1 MSADEFD
8 PAIERLFARAPRMA
22 DDALFVA
29 EFRTRLE
36 KRSRWRGVALTG
48 AGLIGGLIAV
58 REGVNLNFTGGE
70 TEVTTLGQGV
80 QAAAV
85 TAQGAVQSGLGG
97 LGVDSLGLSSLGMG
111 SIDLMSGSGMMTF
124 WIVAGALVAL
134 LAAGAV
140 RLSQDI

>member
-58 REGVNLNFTGGE
+58 REGINLNFTGGE
-70 TEVTTLGQGV
+70 AEVTTLGQGA
-80 QAAAV
+80 QAVAV

-97 LGVDSLGLSSLGMG
+97 LGLDSLGLG
-111 SIDLMSGSGMMTF
+111 SIDLMSGSGMAAF